1 MPLNPEERG
10 VIAKAFEDAMP
21 TIEAMVKVYCTRAGA
36 PERFGLA
43 VFDATGAGADY
54 EQGGDVAARL
64 IAERRITVADWG
76 ERNFIETA
84 SRKTRGALRNNR
96 DSGDMVRNAKE
107 LFQEGDA
114 PNPGACLGEV
124 DGKAVCVATS
134 GLRGTEDEPFA
145 HLVIELMKRLT
156 APAA

>member
-1 MPLNPEERG
+1 
-10 VIAKAFEDAMP
+10 
-21 TIEAMVKVYCTRAGA
+21 
-36 PERFGLA
+36 
-43 VFDATGAGADY
+43 
-54 EQGGDVAARL
+54 
-64 IAERRITVADWG
+64 VADWG

-114 PNPGACLGEV
+114 PFPGACLDEV

-156 APAA
+156 APPA

>member
-1 MPLNPEERG
+1 MALNSEERG
-10 VIAKAFEDAMP
+10 VLAKAFQEAMP
-21 TIEAMVKVYCTRAGA
+21 TIEAMVHVYCDKAGA

-43 VFDATGAGADY
+43 VFDATGAGSEY
-54 EQGGDVAARL
+54 EAAGDVQARK
-64 IAERRITVADWG
+64 IAEHRITVADWG

-84 SRKTRGALRNNR
+84 GRKTRGALRLNR
-96 DSGDMVRNAKE
+96 DSGDVLRNAKE

-114 PNPGACLGEV
+114 PNPGACLGDV
-124 DGKAVCVATS
+124 DGKAICVATS

-156 APAA
+156 TAA